1 MRILSA
7 IETIVLT
14 AVLAGTAYAGAP
26 TGEYQEAVVQIIFSD
41 ETPAEHPLTIADLN
55 ASAPE
60 MHKYYTNLS
69 YGKLNFQIH
78 FARVSLANTYSFY
91 QTCGGSCDM
100 TQDAVTAALAGDS
113 TFLSGVKGVSVL
125 VLNKY
130 GAGDFTEFGPRTF
143 SGVTGTFVQSLLSEL
158 PKNTVNPYGPSEVQW
173 EAWSHEFGHQFEVY
187 GGTYTAGQWKGHPS
201 GYNSGYDEMDSC
213 YPCGESSYGL
223 LGSPLVSDPR
233 TVFPGWLD
241 SEHVA
246 TVPIPSGPEGATFDL
261 PPITQNITTPT
272 IQAVIIPID
281 SGRSYMVNV
290 RMRLNEDAL
299 QTNTPQ
305 GIFSQGVQI
314 QYTDVNGTYPV
325 MVCVPVSAITTSGCT
340 NTNGTSSDWPFL
352 LWQVGQTFSDPDQNI
367 QIAVVASSSSGFTVN
382 ITRDVPPGH
391 PDLYI
396 TPWLTPP
403 MNTYESVDI
412 WVDSSCNGY
421 GVLRYGK
428 RSDGT
433 VIGNGDDPCLNHPNR
448 VYATVHNIGTADAP
462 ATTVKFQVTSPLGVG
477 VSGKWTNIGT
487 AALPAIAAG
496 ESATV
501 YVPWTPTVNLTMA
514 EIQAMRFQFH
524 SCIQVIVTPTTGE
537 IVTTNNSSQENFQYF
552 EAIATGPTVGGG
564 KFPMPILNGNFT
576 LTSDDPVGNLQQ
588 FSLDVVSK
596 LPTGW
601 TYSIN
606 GGTLTFP
613 VIPTE
618 TLTIPVQINPA
629 DSVVGQI
636 YNLRVE
642 ALTVRNLNSHG
653 HSHPSWYAEGGVVL
667 GAHPVLR
674 SSLTVAATVNPVGT
688 GPIKVEV
695 TGTLSPEESGAVI
708 TIDLYGPNA
717 PTPFIGHATVEANG
731 AYSAT
736 FMPTFAPTSV
746 DALWQGNMTYSSVV
760 ATGSVTVAAV
770 RETGTK

>member
-7 IETIVLT
+7 IEAILLT
-14 AVLAGTAYAGAP
+14 ASLAGYAHATNAP

-41 ETPAEHPLTIADLN
+41 ETAAEHPLTLADLN
-55 ASAPE
+55 KSAPE
-60 MHKYYTNLS
+60 MNEYYTNLS
-69 YGKLNFQIH
+69 YGKLDFQIH
-78 FARVSLANTYSFY
+78 FARVNLANTYSFY
-91 QTCGGSCDM
+91 QACSSCDLK
-100 TQDAVTAALAGDS
+100 QDAVTAALSADS
-113 TFLSGVKGVSVL
+113 TFLSGVKGVSIL
-125 VLNKY
+125 ILNKY
-130 GAGDFTEFGPRTF
+130 AAGNFTDFGPRSFT
-143 SGVTGTFVQSLLSEL
+143 GATGTFVTSLLAEL
-158 PKNTVNPYGPSEVQW
+158 PLNTVEPYGPSDVQW
-173 EAWSHEFGHQFEVY
+173 EAWSHEFGHQMEVY
-187 GGTYTAGQWKGHPS
+187 GGTYTSGMWKGHPS

-213 YPCGESSYGL
+213 YPCGESSFGL
-223 LGSPLVSDPR
+223 LGSPLVVDPR

-241 SEHVA
+241 SDHVA

-261 PPITQNITTPT
+261 PALTQNIATPT
-272 IQAVIIPID
+272 IQAVVIPID

-299 QTNTPQ
+299 QTRTPQ
-305 GIFSQGVQI
+305 GILSQGVQI

-325 MVCVPVSAITTSGCT
+325 SVCVPVAATVTSGCV
-340 NTNGTSSDWPFL
+340 NTDGTSSDWPFL

-403 MNTYESVDI
+403 MDTYESVDI

-421 GVLRYGK
+421 GVLRYG
-428 RSDGT
+428 RRADGT

-448 VYATVHNIGTADAP
+448 VYATVHNIGTADAA

-477 VSGKWTNIGT
+477 VSGKWTDIGT

-496 ESATV
+496 DSATV
-501 YVPWTPTVNLTMA
+501 YVTWTPNVSLTLA

-524 SCIQVIVTPTTGE
+524 SCIQVIVKPTTGE

-552 EAIATGPTVGGG
+552 EAVATGPAVGG
-564 KFPMPILNGNFT
+564 KYPLPIVNGDFT
-576 LTSDDPVGNLQQ
+576 LTSDLSVGNLQQ
-588 FSLDVVSK
+588 FYLQVLSK

-601 TYSIN
+601 TYSVN
-606 GGTLTFP
+606 GGALTFP
-613 VIPTE
+613 VVPTE

-629 DSVVGQI
+629 ASAVGQV

-642 ALTVRNLNSHG
+642 ALTVRPLNNHG
-653 HSHPSWYAEGGVVL
+653 HSHPSWYAEGGVNL
-667 GAHPVLR
+667 GAHPVLQ
-674 SSLTVAATVNPVGT
+674 SALTVAATVNPVGT
-688 GPIKVEV
+688 GPTKVEV
-695 TGTLSPEESGAVI
+695 TGALTPAESGAII

-717 PTPFIGHATVEANG
+717 ATPFSGHATVEANG
-731 AYSAT
+731 TYSAT
-736 FMPTFAPTSV
+736 FMPTFFPATI

-760 ATGSVTVAAV
+760 ATGSVTVVAPT
-770 RETGTK
+770 ETGPK